1 MNRIALD
8 LQYFAEEGAAA
19 AEAPAAAESTGSA
32 AAETG
37 TAGVPVREGDTLAD
51 GTRVPTARVAA
62 ALEKQMKRHPELRQ
76 VYGQGQAQPVNG
88 QQAQSQ
94 QTEQTIQE
102 KWEQLKK
109 GEFKDLYGAD
119 VQDAIQKRFKNQKD
133 SAKELE
139 ELQPMLQ
146 ALMQKAGVET
156 VKDLSDIV
164 LDDDSLYED
173 EAEERGMTVEA
184 LKHMKALEEEHEKR
198 KAQDE
203 QDRQEQMFR
212 AHIAGLA
219 QQAEQMKQVFPDF
232 NLDREMQ
239 NETFMRLTAPD
250 VGLSVEDAYFAVHR
264 RELAPQ
270 MMAYGMNR
278 ARQQMSQTIQA
289 QRQRPAEGAMR
300 SQQQAAEMKLDPRN
314 LTRKERDRI
323 RNLIHTGRQ
332 RVTFD

>member
-37 TAGVPVREGDTLAD
+37 TASVPVREGDTLAD

-76 VYGQGQAQPVNG
+76 VYSQGQAQPVNG
-88 QQAQSQ
+88 QKAQSQ

-184 LKHMKALEEEHEKR
+184 LKHMKALEEEHERR

-212 AHIAGLA
+212 THIAGLA